1 MALYSVSEAAVEAGL
16 SGKSIRQAI
25 AHGQIRAVKVEG
37 MWLVESDS
45 LRDYMA
51 TPRKPGRP
59 RKDAE

>member
-25 AHGQIRAVKVEG
+25 ANGQIRAVKVEG

-59 RKDAE
+59 RKDA